1 MLKYSIKAHLPQ
13 KLNEISFEDLYL
25 AKDLSFISGT
35 AAYYN
40 DLIDGEIV
48 SISSPYIEGNA
59 KAKINAKLV
68 TRQGY
73 ILTHEKIHLQ
83 TLSNVGD
90 EGLSIN
96 YIEYNGSFY
105 YEFKD
110 SNLDG
115 FLIDGFFYEK
125 SYDDTITMPIKHWI
139 EDGVVTIKGRTYDVD
154 MNLVPNSS
162 YPNGYEQ
169 PTAKDRDT
177 DEILE
182 KVDGRS
188 IEYHDY
194 EYSAWKKCYNFI
206 IYNKKPE
213 MLDVSSATTAM
224 YFPFIQYEDEIY
236 PIQNIQTSYKDDSEN
251 TISAETYGAL
261 INDVVYPFDS
271 TNVISGIE
279 EFNTTDMADKTI
291 DINGTNFKVY
301 STLKS
306 TDEGIYII
314 LYSDLPLNDF
324 MMVGDLIEA
333 ESFEEHFEK
342 VQIGNND
349 VPVIIV
355 NGKKYEVKENV
366 CDYITLD
373 NDNFTIVYTNEEKT
387 KGYVTIND
395 KIIYLNFFY
404 DNDGKRKAIH
414 TNKLYNKASNGA
426 ITYSKQEKSTAVI
439 VTEQSGITIDN
450 VSYPIIDRYAYTNR
464 RNVDYDTDSD
474 KTYGCYLPVSVKY
487 QLAVSEVFGSN
498 AILCKPYLLPSQY
511 GISEITIEQ
520 AEEINRNIIDNFNN
534 VHFTLKTTMFGNG
547 TLDPEDFASD
557 ALYADHPFST
567 IDVFDFK
574 EKLKI
579 YKITDYLTLPVNLT
593 IDTDPSLYM
602 DDVLAHEFVKEKE
615 EESINNI
622 VDMEKDIY
630 YPCYRSYNKGKIQYQ
645 PISKLVFNLHFRTRN
660 LDSWKVIQDDTED
673 LGKINIKRKYNTT
686 YTAYTTPY
694 YSKAQNSNW
703 FITDYAEYKNQLY
716 DVDFCNKLQMS
727 SDLVGFL
734 NFTDDDVK
742 YSKSKINKSF
752 LRLSFYS
759 TPNPH
764 TQMLM
769 ATSTI
774 FMDGKSLQQKYLR
787 NFALN
792 NQTYKEIINE
802 TSSITSSNT
811 ISVMEEKFDSKH
823 QKIELDEDCRLSS
836 RLTVENK
843 YETDNSAESFYLYLF
858 KEYSTGLRE
867 NTLYLKIDFCH
878 AGTGMVIP
886 FIFPTASYDNETP
899 LYLSNPD
906 DLLEL
911 KEGISMGD
919 LYNHLYIP
927 VKVIYDEDSK
937 KYYYYLP
944 DSLIVNNYLGV
955 EDNSI
960 MLFNLFEL
968 KLKNQSID

>member
-13 KLNEISFEDLYL
+13 KLNEISFDDLYL
-25 AKDLSFISGT
+25 AKDLSYISGT

-48 SISSPYIEGNA
+48 SVSSPYIEGNA
-59 KAKINAKLV
+59 NAKINAKLV

-73 ILTHEKIHLQ
+73 ILTYEKIPLQ

-110 SNLDG
+110 SNFDG
-115 FLIDGFFYEK
+115 FLINGFFYERG
-125 SYDDTITMPIKHWI
+125 YDDTITIPIKHWI
-139 EDGVVTIKGRTYDVD
+139 EDGVVTIQGKTYDVD
-154 MNLVPNSS
+154 MNLVPNSA

-169 PTAKDRDT
+169 PTAKERDT

-182 KVDGRS
+182 KVDGKS

-194 EYSAWKKCYNFI
+194 EYSAWKKCYNFV

-224 YFPFIQYEDEIY
+224 YFPFIQYENEIY
-236 PIQNIQTSYKDDSEN
+236 PIQEIQTTYTVESGDI
-251 TISAETYGAL
+251 ISAETFGAL
-261 INDVVYPFDS
+261 INDTVYPFDS

-279 EFNTTDMADKTI
+279 EFNTTDTFDQTI
-291 DINGTNFKVY
+291 EIDGNNVKVY
-301 STLKS
+301 TALKS
-306 TDEGIYII
+306 TDEGKYII

-324 MMVGDLIEA
+324 IMVGDLIEA

-342 VQIGNND
+342 VEIGNND
-349 VPVIIV
+349 KPVV
-355 NGKKYEVKENV
+355 FANGKMFEVKENL

-373 NDNFTIVYTNEEKT
+373 NDNFTIVYINEDKT

-395 KIIYLNFFY
+395 KIIYLDFFY

-414 TNKLYNKASNGA
+414 TNKLYNKASDGT
-426 ITYSKQEKSTAVI
+426 ITYSKQEKSTAFI

-450 VSYPIIDRYAYTNR
+450 VSYPIVNGYAYTDR
-464 RNVDYDTDSD
+464 RNVDDSTDLD
-474 KTYGCYLPVSVKY
+474 VIYGCYLPVSVKY
-487 QLAVSEVFGSN
+487 QLAVSEVYGSN
-498 AILCKPYLLPSQY
+498 AILCEPYLQPSQY
-511 GISEITIEQ
+511 GISGITIEK
-520 AEEINRNIIDNFNN
+520 AEEINRNIIDNFHN
-534 VHFTLKTTMFGNG
+534 VHFTLKTTLFGNG
-547 TLDPEDFASD
+547 VLNPEDFAND

-579 YKITDYLTLPVNLT
+579 YKITDYLTLPVNLSV
-593 IDTDPSLYM
+593 DTDSSLYM
-602 DDVLAHEFVKEKE
+602 DDILAHEFVEEKAE
-615 EESINNI
+615 EAINNI

-630 YPCYRSYNKGKIQYQ
+630 YPCYRSYANGKIQYQ

-660 LDSWKVIQDDTED
+660 LESWKVIQDDTED
-673 LGKINIKRKYNTT
+673 LGKVSVNGKS
-686 YTAYTTPY
+686 YTTPF
-694 YSKAQNSNW
+694 YSKAKDSNW
-703 FITDYAEYKNQLY
+703 FITDYAEYKNQFY
-716 DVDFCNKLQMS
+716 DVDFCNKIQMS

-734 NFTDDDVK
+734 NFTDEDVK

-774 FMDGKSLQQKYLR
+774 FMDGKALQQKYLR

-792 NQTYKEIINE
+792 NQTYKEIRNE
-802 TSSITSSNT
+802 TTTSITSSNT
-811 ISVMEEKFDSKH
+811 INVIEEKYNTKSE
-823 QKIELDEDCRLSS
+823 KIELDENCRLSS
-836 RLTVENK
+836 QLTVQNK

-911 KEGISMGD
+911 KDGISMED
-919 LYNHLYIP
+919 LYNHIYIP
-927 VKVIYDEDSK
+927 IKVIYDEVSK

-944 DSLIVNNYLGV
+944 DSLIVNNQLGV

-960 MLFNLFEL
+960 MMFNLFEL